1 MGSAVMSVGERNRE
15 LLRLM
20 RAVGVILAED
30 ERGFSGSSGS
40 AYLMRAG
47 RIAERVL
54 RSRRPRRL

>member
-1 MGSAVMSVGERNRE
+1 MSVGERNRE